1 MLSRA
6 ALTAPMKLSEI
17 HATLKEI
24 GVSPAK
30 ALGQNFLH
38 DQNLARWIVDQAQ
51 ITPEDYV
58 VEIGPGLGALTR
70 FLLEKGAHVLAI
82 EKDRRLAKFL
92 RSRFGDERLEIVN
105 IDALKFDPRILFA
118 HRCVKLIGNL
128 PYNISSPLLLKFL
141 ENPSPISLC
150 VLTLQKE
157 MARRLSASPCTHD
170 YGALTLR
177 VQLHHRVKYLRSVAG
192 TVFLPRPDVDSA
204 VVRLAPRDPIELP
217 AHDNELLLKLIR
229 VGFSQRRKQL
239 RKLLREYARDWNA
252 FASCL
257 NINPNARAEE
267 LSLLQWI
274 ALANCIAPRRCEG
287 MAAIPNEQFP
297 VVDEN
302 DEVRGHASR
311 AEVHGNNLRHRAVHI
326 LIFNHVGDLYLQ
338 QRSRWKDRHPL
349 KWDSSAAGHVTVGEN
364 YDETARRELTEELGI
379 DVPLER
385 IFRLT
390 ASSRTD
396 NEFIWSYRG
405 VVSGDPA
412 PNKCEIEKG
421 VFFAPTV
428 VDNWTSGRPDDFAPA
443 FLECW
448 KAYRR
453 KMNSERE
460 ESIRP
465 ETFSVAN
472 GAASTA

>member
-1 MLSRA
+1 MLYCA
-6 ALTAPMKLSEI
+6 ARTGAMKLSEI
-17 HATLKEI
+17 RATLKEI
-24 GVSPAK
+24 CVSPVK
-30 ALGQNFLH
+30 TLGQNFLH
-38 DQNLARWIVDQAQ
+38 DQNLARWIVDQGQ
-51 ITPEDYV
+51 ITAEDYV

-70 FLLEKGAHVLAI
+70 FLLQKGARVLAI
-82 EKDRRLAKFL
+82 EKDARLAKFL
-92 RSRFGDERLEIVN
+92 HSQFADDRLEIVKA
-105 IDALKFDPRILFA
+105 DALKFDPRVLFA

-141 ENPSPISLC
+141 EPPSAISLY

-157 MARRLSASPCTHD
+157 MAKRLSASPGTHD

-177 VQLHHRVKYLRSVAG
+177 VQLHHRVKYLRSIPA

-204 VVRLAPRDPIELP
+204 VVRLEPRDPSELP

-229 VGFSQRRKQL
+229 IGFSQRRKQL
-239 RKLLREYARDWNA
+239 RKLLREYACDWNA
-252 FASCL
+252 LASCL
-257 NINPNARAEE
+257 DIDPNARAEE

-274 ALANCIAPRRCEG
+274 ALANCIAPPPCQE
-287 MAAIPNEQFP
+287 MDATLNEQFA

-302 DEVRGHASR
+302 DELRGHAAR

-326 LIFNHVGDLYLQ
+326 LIFNHFGDLYLQ
-338 QRSRWKDRHPL
+338 QRSRWKDRHPM
-349 KWDSSAAGHVTVGEN
+349 KWDSSAAGHVTAGEN
-364 YDETARRELTEELGI
+364 YDETARRELKEELGI

-396 NEFIWSYRG
+396 NEFIWGYRG
-405 VVSGDPA
+405 VVSGDLA
-412 PNKCEIEKG
+412 PNKCEIERG
-421 VFFAPTV
+421 VFFTPAV
-428 VDNWTSGRPDDFAPA
+428 IDGWTSARPDDFASG

-460 ESIRP
+460 QSIRP

>member
-1 MLSRA
+1 
-6 ALTAPMKLSEI
+6 MKLSEI
-17 HATLKEI
+17 HVTLEEI

-51 ITPEDYV
+51 ITADDYV

-82 EKDRRLAKFL
+82 EKDARLAKFL
-92 RSRFGDERLEIVN
+92 RSRFADERLEIVHA
-105 IDALKFDPRILFA
+105 DALKFDPRTLFA
-118 HRCVKLIGNL
+118 HHRVKLIGNL
-128 PYNISSPLLLKFL
+128 PYNISSPLLAKFL
-141 ENPSPISLC
+141 DQPSPISLC
-150 VLTLQKE
+150 VLTLQEE
-157 MARRLSASPCTHD
+157 MATRLSAAPCTHD

-177 VQLHHRVKYLRSVAG
+177 VQLYHRVKYLRTIAA
-192 TVFLPRPDVDSA
+192 TVFLPRPEVDSA
-204 VVRLAPRDPIELP
+204 VVRLEPRDPIELP
-217 AHDNELLLKLIR
+217 EHDDELLLKLIR
-229 VGFSQRRKQL
+229 IGFSQRRKQL
-239 RKLLREYARDWNA
+239 RKLLQEYARDWHA
-252 FASCL
+252 LASCL
-257 NINPNARAEE
+257 NIDPKVRAEE

-274 ALANCIAPRRCEG
+274 ALANCIAPPPCKG
-287 MAAIPNEQFP
+287 MAANPNEQFP

-302 DEVRGHASR
+302 DEVRGHATR

-326 LIFNHVGDLYLQ
+326 LIFNLVGDLYLQ

-349 KWDSSAAGHVTVGEN
+349 KWDSSAAGHVTAGEN
-364 YDETARRELTEELGI
+364 YDETARRELKEELGV
-379 DVPLER
+379 DVSLER

-405 VVSGDPA
+405 VVSEDPA

-421 VFFAPTV
+421 VFFAPAV
-428 VDNWTSGRPDDFAPA
+428 IDGWTSARPDDFAPA

-448 KAYRR
+448 KAYRQ
-453 KMNSERE
+453 KTNSGSE

-472 GAASTA
+472 GAASTS

>member
-1 MLSRA
+1 
-6 ALTAPMKLSEI
+6 MKLSEI
-17 HATLKEI
+17 RATLREI
-24 GVSPAK
+24 GVSPVK

-82 EKDRRLAKFL
+82 EKDARLVNFL
-92 RSRFGDERLEIVN
+92 RSRFGDKRLEILN
-105 IDALKFDPRILFA
+105 TDALKFDPRVLFA
-118 HRCVKLIGNL
+118 HRRVKLIGNL
-128 PYNISSPLLLKFL
+128 PYNISSPLLVKFL
-141 ENPSPISLC
+141 EYPSSISLY

-157 MARRLSASPCTHD
+157 MAMRLCASPGTHN

-177 VQLHHRVKYLRSVAG
+177 VQLHHRVKYLRSVPA

-204 VVRLAPRDPIELP
+204 VVQFAPRNPIELP
-217 AHDNELLLKLIR
+217 QHDHELLLKLIR
-229 VGFSQRRKQL
+229 IGFSQRRKQL
-239 RKLLREYARDWNA
+239 RKLLQEYAGDWNA
-252 FASCL
+252 LGSCL
-257 NINPNARAEE
+257 NIDPNARAEE

-274 ALANCIAPRRCEG
+274 GLANSIAPPPCEE
-287 MAAIPNEQFP
+287 MCPTANERFP

-302 DEVRGHASR
+302 DEIQGYATRS
-311 AEVHGNNLRHRAVHI
+311 EVHGNNLRHRAVHI
-326 LIFNHVGDLYLQ
+326 FIFNQVGDVYLQ

-349 KWDSSAAGHVTVGEN
+349 KWDSSAAGHVTAGEN
-364 YDETARRELTEELGI
+364 YDETARRELKEELGV

-385 IFRLT
+385 IFRLA

-396 NEFIWSYRG
+396 HEFVCGYRG
-405 VVSGDPA
+405 MFPASLA
-412 PNKCEIEKG
+412 PNKCEIERG
-421 VFFAPTV
+421 VFFAPAII
-428 VDNWTSGRPDDFAPA
+428 DGWTSARPDDFAPA

-448 KAYRR
+448 KAYQR
-453 KMNSERE
+453 KVQFERE
-460 ESIRP
+460 ESTP
-465 ETFSVAN
+465 PGAFSAAN

>member
-1 MLSRA
+1 
-6 ALTAPMKLSEI
+6 MKLSEI
-17 HATLKEI
+17 RATLREI

-51 ITPEDYV
+51 ITAEDYV

-82 EKDRRLAKFL
+82 EKDARLAKFL

-105 IDALKFDPRILFA
+105 IDALKFDPHILFA

-128 PYNISSPLLLKFL
+128 PYNISSPLLSKFL
-141 ENPSPISLC
+141 EHPSPISLC

-157 MARRLSASPCTHD
+157 MAARLSASPCTHD

-177 VQLHHRVKYLRSVAG
+177 VQLHHRVKYLRSVGA
-192 TVFLPRPDVDSA
+192 TVFLPRPEVDSA
-204 VVRLAPRDPIELP
+204 VVRLEPRDLIELP
-217 AHDNELLLKLIR
+217 AHDDELLLKLIR
-229 VGFSQRRKQL
+229 IGFSQRRKQL
-239 RKLLREYARDWNA
+239 RKLLREYARDWNVI
-252 FASCL
+252 ASSL
-257 NINPNARAEE
+257 NIDPNARAEE

-274 ALANCIAPRRCEG
+274 ALANCIAPTPCQDTSST
-287 MAAIPNEQFP
+287 PNERFP

-302 DEVRGHASR
+302 DEVKGHATR

-326 LIFNHVGDLYLQ
+326 LIFNHAGDLYLQ

-349 KWDSSAAGHVTVGEN
+349 KWDSSAAGHVIVGEN
-364 YDETARRELTEELGI
+364 YDETARRELKEELGI

-385 IFRLT
+385 ILRLT

-412 PNKCEIEKG
+412 PNKGEIEKG